1 MKLHTL
7 LTGIVPS
14 VTDLPDIEIT
24 RVTDRHEQIDGKTC
38 FVLTRGVYK
47 DKGYGIELAR
57 ERRPAILICEE
68 EADVDFPM
76 LRVENA
82 RQTLSYLLFRF
93 YEIDLSHTRLIG
105 VTGTNGKTTTAT
117 MLSSILMWDGER
129 VGMIGTG
136 KIMLDKKDITPKGYT
151 MTTPDPTSLYPIL
164 RDMIREKCHYVIME
178 VSSHALALSKV
189 APLPF
194 YLSVFTGLGEDHM
207 DFHKSREEY
216 LAAKRQL
223 LLQSHIAIVNAD
235 DAAAKSMLRCAE
247 ESLAVGA
254 LYGQDACITDIEEG
268 GIDGITFL
276 YRYGSA
282 LQRFSLSMG
291 GIHNVTNAALAITAA
306 TRLGV
311 RLCVTKEAVERVT
324 VRGRMEKI
332 LDTPIV
338 IIDYAHTAEA
348 MKTVLKTARSNL
360 NLGQKLYC
368 LFGCGGER
376 DRSKRHT
383 MAAIAESYAD
393 LCVVTEDNS
402 RMEDPDAIFRDILSG
417 FTSDRHLIIRDRERA
432 IHYLV
437 DLATSEDVI
446 LLFGKGHETYLCR
459 GAETIDFDERKIVRE
474 AYKMKK
480 EGHTKAYED

>member
-178 VSSHALALSKV
+178 VHTRSG
-189 APLPF
+189 
-194 YLSVFTGLGEDHM
+194 TGLVLVPDHYSSFLVQM
-207 DFHKSREEY
+207 
-216 LAAKRQL
+216 
-223 LLQSHIAIVNAD
+223 VNP
-235 DAAAKSMLRCAE
+235 
-247 ESLAVGA
+247 
-254 LYGQDACITDIEEG
+254 QI
-268 GIDGITFL
+268 
-276 YRYGSA
+276 
-282 LQRFSLSMG
+282 
-291 GIHNVTNAALAITAA
+291 
-306 TRLGV
+306 
-311 RLCVTKEAVERVT
+311 
-324 VRGRMEKI
+324 
-332 LDTPIV
+332 
-338 IIDYAHTAEA
+338 
-348 MKTVLKTARSNL
+348 
-360 NLGQKLYC
+360 
-368 LFGCGGER
+368 
-376 DRSKRHT
+376 
-383 MAAIAESYAD
+383 
-393 LCVVTEDNS
+393 
-402 RMEDPDAIFRDILSG
+402 
-417 FTSDRHLIIRDRERA
+417 
-432 IHYLV
+432 
-437 DLATSEDVI
+437 
-446 LLFGKGHETYLCR
+446 
-459 GAETIDFDERKIVRE
+459 
-474 AYKMKK
+474 
-480 EGHTKAYED
+480 